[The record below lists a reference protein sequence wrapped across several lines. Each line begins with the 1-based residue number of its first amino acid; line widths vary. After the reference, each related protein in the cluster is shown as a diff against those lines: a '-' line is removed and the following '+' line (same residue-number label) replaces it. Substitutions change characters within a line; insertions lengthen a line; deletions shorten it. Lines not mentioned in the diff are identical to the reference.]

1 MTIFSSLCME
11 IKIDYQATQSFERGF
26 EKDITG
32 STSKIER
39 YFLFNTNKY
48 IWIFNKQIRNKLYE
62 K

>member
-11 IKIDYQATQSFERGF
+11 IKIDYQATQSFETGF
-26 EKDITG
+26 EKDRIG

-48 IWIFNKQIRNKLYE
+48 MDIQQIDQK
-62 K
+62 